1 LASSPHRSVRDEW
14 LARLPEET
22 DALFRASEAHFE
34 ACYGMLSV
42 TLDEAL
48 SLGQQGELSRAR
60 AEVAIC
66 SALYEN
72 LAARLLKALEAL
84 ESHTRHY
91 GTQPAVAPLEPGY
104 FRGWASRR
112 SSTWNSLLHLVL
124 FGSRLRWFHKLL
136 TLQEIIA
143 DLAMEF
149 RAAAQELSEGTA
161 IDPGGRWASLEAMH
175 DDLNTCLR
183 EMVVMLKCFL
193 RALPAE
199 QVKPFRGRFDHATDA
214 QHPGT
219 ASPDPAGQLLG
230 TRAAASHPR
239 CGDPG
244 LPAARY
250 PTRNMSTTWRR
261 ERASHWLD
269 AS

>member
-1 LASSPHRSVRDEW
+1 MASSPHRSVRDEW

-22 DALFRASEAHFE
+22 DAFFRASKAHFE

-48 SLGQQGELSRAR
+48 SLGQQGELPHAR
-60 AEVAIC
+60 AEAGVC
-66 SALYEN
+66 SVLYGN
-72 LAARLLKALEAL
+72 LAALLLKALSAL

-104 FRGWASRR
+104 FRGEAPRR

-124 FGSRLRWFHKLL
+124 FGSRSRWFHKLQ

-143 DLAMEF
+143 DLAIEF
-149 RAAAQELSEGTA
+149 RAAAEELSAGTA
-161 IDPGGRWASLEAMH
+161 IDPAGRWASLEAMH

-199 QVKPFRGRFDHATDA
+199 QVKPFRGRFDPATDA
-214 QHPGT
+214 LHPGT
-219 ASPDPAGQLLG
+219 DFPDPAGLLNG
-230 TRAAASHPR
+230 TLGSPVSSKMR
-239 CGDPG
+239 
-244 LPAARY
+244 
-250 PTRNMSTTWRR
+250 
-261 ERASHWLD
+261 
-269 AS
+269 